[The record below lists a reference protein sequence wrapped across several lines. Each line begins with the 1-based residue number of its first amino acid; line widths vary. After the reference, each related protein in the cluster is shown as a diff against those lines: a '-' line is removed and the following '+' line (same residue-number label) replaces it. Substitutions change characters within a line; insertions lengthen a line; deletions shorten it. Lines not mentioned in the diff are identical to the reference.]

1 MTKEEQFE
9 QFWKIYPRR
18 IGKGA
23 ARKSFEK
30 ALKLESF
37 DGIMAGLHR
46 QLPYYASKEQ
56 QFIPHPTT
64 WLNQERWADEPQPIQ
79 SKTGRRTISDAARDF
94 LTSNDYRSDAFGL
107 PSLIDNGPG
116 YADQSLSHGIRRH

>member
-1 MTKEEQFE
+1 MSKEEQFE
-9 QFWKIYPRR
+9 QFWKVYPRR

-37 DGIMAGLHR
+37 DGIMAGLQR
-46 QLPYYASKEQ
+46 QLAYYASKEP

-64 WLNQERWADEPQPIQ
+64 WLNQERWSDEPQPIQ
-79 SKTGRRTISDAARDF
+79 RSTARRTISDAARDF
-94 LTSNDYRSDAFGL
+94 LTSNDYRGDAFGL
-107 PSLIDNGPG
+107 PSIG
-116 YADQSLSHGIRRH
+116 RH

>member
-1 MTKEEQFE
+1 MTREEQFE
-9 QFWKIYPRR
+9 TFWKIYPRR

-37 DGIMAGLHR
+37 DGIMAGLQR
-46 QLPYYASKEQ
+46 QLAYYSSKEQ

-64 WLNQERWADEPQPIQ
+64 WLNQERWSDEPQPIQ
-79 SKTGRRTISDAARDF
+79 SNTGRRTIADAARDF
-94 LTSNDYRSDAFGL
+94 LTSNDYRGDAFGV
-107 PSLIDNGPG
+107 PSIG
-116 YADQSLSHGIRRH
+116 RH

>member
-1 MTKEEQFE
+1 VSKEDQFE
-9 QFWKIYPRR
+9 TFWRTYPRR

-37 DGIMAGLHR
+37 DGIMTGLHR
-46 QLPYYASKEQ
+46 QLSYYASKEQ

-64 WLNQERWADEPQPIQ
+64 WLNQERWSDEPQPIQ
-79 SKTGRRTISDAARDF
+79 SKSGRRTISDAARDF
-94 LTSNDYRSDAFGL
+94 LTSNDYRGDAFGL
-107 PSLIDNGPG
+107 PSIG
-116 YADQSLSHGIRRH
+116 RH

>member
-9 QFWKIYPRR
+9 QFWKAYPRR

-46 QLPYYASKEQ
+46 QMAYYASKEQ

-64 WLNQERWADEPQPIQ
+64 WLNQERWSDEPQPIQ
-79 SKTGRRTISDAARDF
+79 QKKRTVADAAREF
-94 LTSNDYRSDAFGL
+94 IERSASDYGSPFRF
-107 PSLIDNGPG
+107 PSIGN
-116 YADQSLSHGIRRH
+116 H

>member
-1 MTKEEQFE
+1 MTREDQFE
-9 QFWKIYPRR
+9 SFWTTYPRR

-37 DGIMAGLHR
+37 DGIMSGLRR
-46 QLPYYASKEQ
+46 QLAYYSSKEQ

-64 WLNQERWADEPQPIQ
+64 WLNQERWSDEPQLIQ
-79 SKTGRRTISDAARDF
+79 SNTGKRTIADAARDF
-94 LTSNDYRSDAFGL
+94 ITSNDYRGDAFGF
-107 PSLIDNGPG
+107 PSIG
-116 YADQSLSHGIRRH
+116 RH

>member
-1 MTKEEQFE
+1 MTREDQFE
-9 QFWKIYPRR
+9 TFWRTYPRR

-37 DGIMAGLHR
+37 DAIMAGLQR
-46 QLPYYASKEQ
+46 QLSYYASKEQ

-64 WLNQERWADEPQPIQ
+64 WLNQERWSDEPQPIERN
-79 SKTGRRTISDAARDF
+79 TGRRTIADAARDF
-94 LTSNDYRSDAFGL
+94 LTSNDYRGDAFGV
-107 PSLIDNGPG
+107 PSIG
-116 YADQSLSHGIRRH
+116 RH